1 MPLAGASNLLILAL
15 HLNVDVRQGRI
26 RVFGLR
32 GVQQRSGDVLGMN
45 DAHISVLHTLVCYTH
60 SCVCVRARARARA
73 CVRVR
78 ACVCVC
84 VRACIYLARSLSHAF
99 SLYVYVCVSLS
110 HPVHP
115 LSQGRHRYRLTVL
128 VPWL

>member
-60 SCVCVRARARARA
+60 SCVCVCVCVRARA